1 LLLALAWRHRRDRY
15 RAIGLAVP
23 AMRVMVE
30 AELAEIVKQLATVR
44 FTSPG
49 AGDALQ
55 SGGKQRGAVLM
66 ECVVPSMLVIIQI
79 FLFATRKKL
88 LFVFLFVVR

>member
-1 LLLALAWRHRRDRY
+1 MA
-15 RAIGLAVP
+15 
-23 AMRVMVE
+23 E
-30 AELAEIVKQLATVR
+30 AELSEVVKQLATVR

-66 ECVVPSMLVIIQI
+66 ECVTHHTYVYKI
-79 FLFATRKKL
+79 T
-88 LFVFLFVVR
+88 VVENNTS